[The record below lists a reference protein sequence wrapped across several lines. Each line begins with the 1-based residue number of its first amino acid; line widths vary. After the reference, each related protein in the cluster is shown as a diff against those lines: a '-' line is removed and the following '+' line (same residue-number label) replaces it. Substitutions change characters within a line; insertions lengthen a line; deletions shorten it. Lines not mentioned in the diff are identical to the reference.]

1 MVPRNT
7 VLKKGNL
14 MLKLSDSTIAQI
26 AKVLQIALLT
36 GTDIVDNLRMIELQV
51 DGDQLVIS
59 DEYKKQFEETLTKLQ
74 DEAAAAATTAAIPA
88 VKVNV
93 N

>member
-26 AKVLQIALLT
+26 AKVLQVALLT

-74 DEAAAAATTAAIPA
+74 DEAAAAAATAAIPA

>member
-1 MVPRNT
+1 
-7 VLKKGNL
+7 

-51 DGDQLVIS
+51 DGDQLIIS
-59 DEYKKQFEETLTKLQ
+59 EEYKKQFEETLTKLQ
-74 DEAAAAATTAAIPA
+74 DEATAAAAAAAIPT